1 MTSMNTQQQW
11 FQALTQYQPETGL
24 LATASRQHSQ
34 IQIRLDNI
42 TGHAVTLKEWLLFDG
57 VVASPETP
65 IYGEG
70 FQMLAQSAGVWGQP
84 LAIGHWPLAVARML
98 RFTAL
103 PPMRATIR
111 STTCCSTG
119 SRSSGFCWGLPVVIA
134 LAVSSDSIQTDAY
147 RS

>member
-11 FQALTQYQPETGL
+11 FQALTQYQPEMGL
-24 LATASRQHSQ
+24 LATACRQQSQ

-84 LAIGHWPLAVARML
+84 QAIG
-98 RFTAL
+98 
-103 PPMRATIR
+103 R
-111 STTCCSTG
+111 SFYFVFCCKP
-119 SRSSGFCWGLPVVIA
+119 W
-134 LAVSSDSIQTDAY
+134 
-147 RS
+147 